1 MDWDFIFLAA
11 GRLAITALLGGLIGL
26 EREHHGRSAGFRT
39 QMLVAIGAT
48 LAMLVSIEFA
58 KVYGHHA
65 GAIRVDP
72 ARVAYGVM
80 TGIGFLGAGAILRYG
95 VDIRGLTTAASL
107 WCTAAVGLAVGFGMI
122 PVALIAT
129 GLVLFVLYVLRFVD
143 HFIPVRQSRKVTV
156 HLPAAAGDANID
168 RVRDLLAKRHVH
180 IASVEFS
187 REVEAQL
194 EKITFHVSLL
204 PRGRAESVLLI
215 ADDLPDLKH
224 ISVV

>member
-1 MDWDFIFLAA
+1 MNWDVLLFST
-11 GRLAITALLGGLIGL
+11 GRLAIAALLGGLIGL

-39 QMLVAIGAT
+39 QMLVAIGAA

-95 VDIRGLTTAASL
+95 VGIRGLTTAASL
-107 WCTAAVGLAVGFGMI
+107 WCTAAVGLAAGFGMI
-122 PVALIAT
+122 PIALIAT
-129 GLVLFVLYVLRFVD
+129 GLVLFTLYVLRFVD
-143 HFIPVRQSRKVTV
+143 RLIPVRQYRTLTV
-156 HLPAAAGDANID
+156 HLPAAAADANID
-168 RVRDLLAKRHVH
+168 RVRELLHQRHVH
-180 IASVEFS
+180 IVSVEFT
-187 REVEAQL
+187 RDVEARL

>member
-1 MDWDFIFLAA
+1 MDWDIILSAT
-11 GRLAITALLGGLIGL
+11 GRLAVAALLGGLIGL

-39 QMLVAIGAT
+39 QMLVAIGAA

-58 KVYGHHA
+58 HVYGQA
-65 GAIRVDP
+65 GGAIRVDP

-95 VDIRGLTTAASL
+95 VGIRGLTTAASL

-129 GLVLFVLYVLRFVD
+129 GLVLFALYVLQFLD
-143 HFIPVRQSRKVTV
+143 HLIPVRQYRKVTV

-168 RVRDLLAKRHVH
+168 RVRDLLHQRRVR
-180 IASVEFS
+180 IVRVEFS
-187 REVEAQL
+187 RDIEAQL
-194 EKITFHVSLL
+194 ETITFHVSLL

-215 ADDLPDLKH
+215 ADDLPGLKR
-224 ISVV
+224 ITVN